1 MFFYQLA
8 RPSKPPI
15 SSSSSTHSTCVST
28 WIVVG
33 ETYIVWPWLRASS
46 TPADHE
52 FFRADDFTG
61 TCRNETKQQR
71 RPKFPGKTSPVPTRA
86 RRMQH
91 TTYGD
96 FADIWPGPELHMHP
110 INYKLR
116 RILLLL
122 IRGF

>member
-1 MFFYQLA
+1 MCLYMDRRRRNIYCMA
-8 RPSKPPI
+8 MVR
-15 SSSSSTHSTCVST
+15 STLLYLPRVR
-28 WIVVG
+28 
-33 ETYIVWPWLRASS
+33 LRASS